1 MHQTAHK
8 PMTAKLSRTQAQRS
22 EDMCKRLRAATL
34 RCLIDDGYAK
44 TTVSAI
50 CKRAGVSR
58 GAYVH
63 QYASKQS
70 LIQDVSE
77 TLLRRSYRRL
87 NQVLLEVVEEADRL
101 QGLLDSIWEEI
112 FSTPQYGAYLELLIA
127 SQYDPALA
135 TTLQRIS
142 LQQIRVLEQAVEHYF
157 EPIGPDSLSGKDL
170 FLLSGWLQGGMASDA
185 HLVDNP
191 GYLRRQL
198 RVWGQL
204 LATQIRPRKGVT
216 QPPTRQN
223 LWCLIPAGTNSY

>member
-1 MHQTAHK
+1 MSQTQR
-8 PMTAKLSRTQAQRS
+8 PSVTYESPRTQAQRS
-22 EDMCKRLRAATL
+22 EEMCKRLRAATL
-34 RCLIDDGYAK
+34 HCLVEHGYAK

-63 QYASKQS
+63 QYASKQA
-70 LIQDVSE
+70 LIQDVAE

-87 NQVLLEVVEEADRL
+87 NQVLLEIVDEADRL
-101 QGLLDSIWEEI
+101 RGLIDSLWEEI
-112 FSTPQYGAYLELLIA
+112 FSTPLYGAYLELLMA

-142 LQQIRVLEQAVEHYF
+142 LQQIRVVEQAVDHYF
-157 EPIGPDSLSGKDL
+157 EPISPDSLGGKDL
-170 FLLSGWLQGGMASDA
+170 FLLSGWLQSGMATDA

-191 GYLRRQL
+191 GYQRRQL

-204 LATQIRPRKGVT
+204 LATQIRPRRGVT
-216 QPPTRQN
+216 QPPRDGS
-223 LWCLIPAGTNSY
+223 A